1 MARVKKIKIPED
13 AILEGAKAL
22 VREQT
27 GGCEFG
33 KVCALC
39 DCNPSEGDAYALDHS
54 KAVLEAAAPLLFA
67 DLLEKEA
74 GNLLGSGPG
83 ELTYVSAIASLLR
96 TKAMLYRKVTKE
108 E

>member
-1 MARVKKIKIPED
+1 MAQVKKIEIPEE

-54 KAVLEAAAPLLFA
+54 RAVLEAAAPLLFDHA
-67 DLLEKEA
+67 AHK
-74 GNLLGSGPG
+74 GSYLQ
-83 ELTYVSAIASLLR
+83 ED
-96 TKAMLYRKVTKE
+96 E
-108 E
+108 EE

>member
-1 MARVKKIKIPED
+1 MAQVKKIKIPED

-74 GNLLGSGPG
+74 GNLSGSGPD

-96 TKAMLYRKVTKE
+96 TRAILYRKATKE

>member
-1 MARVKKIKIPED
+1 MAQVKKIKIPED

-54 KAVLEAAAPLLFA
+54 RAVLEAAAPLLFA
-67 DLLEKEA
+67 DLLEEEA
-74 GNLLGSGPG
+74 SDLSGSGPD
-83 ELTYVSAIASLLR
+83 ELTYMSAIVTMLR
-96 TKAMLYRKVTKE
+96 TKAHIYRRTKKNE
-108 E
+108 